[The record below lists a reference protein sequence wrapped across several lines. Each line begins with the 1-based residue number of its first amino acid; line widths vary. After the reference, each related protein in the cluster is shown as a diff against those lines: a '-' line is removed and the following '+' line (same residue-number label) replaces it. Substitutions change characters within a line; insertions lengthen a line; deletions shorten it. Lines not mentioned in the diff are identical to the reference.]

1 MHDHESKKT
10 MYFNLTMN
18 ELTTSLIL
26 LFLLALC
33 SGTLADES
41 SLRLSLEDCIELGLE
56 RSVELA
62 NARRDLE
69 DARMQIDVVRAQAH
83 PQLDLNANYT
93 RLDDIPSYPDLF
105 GEIGKRN
112 TYAASLD
119 AEQLLYSGG
128 SVRAALRVAGHMES
142 ASEWELED
150 TTSNLIRR
158 IAHGFHN
165 VLFHEEALEVARQS
179 VRQLES
185 LEEQARRRYEAET
198 ASEFDWLSAQ
208 VALANE
214 KPVLIAAAN
223 ALTLARREFR
233 DLIHLDSDD
242 FELDGDLAVAL
253 SEFGL
258 AELQQHALE
267 SNATLQQLRE
277 REQMAV
283 HQRRVT
289 QGDYQPDVR
298 AFASYGG
305 SEPSQRDPF
314 SDGWEWEWVAG
325 VRVSW
330 SLFDGGRRRAQ
341 LRSNELQIE
350 KIGGQIYDME
360 RAVRL
365 HVERHW
371 LNLKEASETLDSTT
385 DNIELAERALEIASV
400 RYQQGLSTNLDY
412 TESNLA
418 LNRARLNH
426 KRALLEYR
434 YALEDLKYVMGV
446 RALPDGEDQ

>member
-1 MHDHESKKT
+1 M
-10 MYFNLTMN
+10 MN
-18 ELTTSLIL
+18 ANILKHTKSNSERWTALVLSIFSLIL
-26 LFLLALC
+26 GFSALA
-33 SGTLADES
+33 GEGA
-41 SLRLSLEDCIELGLE
+41 LRLSLTDCIELGLE
-56 RSVELA
+56 RSVQLA

-69 DARMQIDVVRAQAH
+69 DARMQIDMVRAQAH

-128 SVRAALRVAGHMES
+128 SVQAALRVASHLER
-142 ASEWELED
+142 AAEWELED
-150 TTSNLIRR
+150 TRSDLVRR

-165 VLFHEEALEVARQS
+165 VLFQEAALEVARQA
-179 VRQLES
+179 VRQLEE
-185 LEEQARRRYEAET
+185 LEQQARRRYEAET
-198 ASEFDWLSAQ
+198 ASEFEWLSAQ

-214 KPVLIAAAN
+214 RPALIAAAN

-233 DLIHLDSDD
+233 DLIHLDHDG
-242 FELDGDLAVAL
+242 FELDGELSVGLSDLEL
-253 SEFGL
+253 T
-258 AELQQHALE
+258 ELQGQALE
-267 SNATLQQLRE
+267 SNPTLQQLRAQ
-277 REQMAV
+277 EQMAV

-289 QGDYQPDVR
+289 LADYQPDIR

-341 LRSNELQIE
+341 LRSNDLQIE
-350 KIGGQIYDME
+350 KVGGQIYDLE
-360 RAVRL
+360 RALRL
-365 HVERHW
+365 NVERYW
-371 LNLKEASETLDSTT
+371 LKLEESRETLRSTG
-385 DNIELAERALEIASV
+385 DNINLAERALEIASV
-400 RYQQGLSTNLDY
+400 RYEQGLSTNLDY
-412 TESNLA
+412 TESSLA
-418 LNRARLNH
+418 LNHARLNH

-434 YALEDLKYVMGV
+434 HALEDLKYIMGV
-446 RALPDGEDQ
+446 RVLPNGDDRL